1 MERLRV
7 GILGFGNLGR
17 GAAAAVSQSPDMAL
31 AGIFTRRPPEQV
43 AAEAGGMPVCPAALL
58 EEGGPP
64 VDVLLLCGGSAGDL
78 PRQSPRYAGRFHIV
92 DSFDTHARAP
102 EHFAA
107 VDAAARRGGRAAVIC
122 AGWDPGLFSV
132 LRALALAALPRG
144 ESHTFWGEGVSQGH
158 SEAVRRLPGVLDA
171 RAYTVPIPAALEAAR
186 AGEGAELT
194 PGSMHRRVCCVAL
207 EEGAEPEAVRRA
219 IVTMPHYFAD
229 YDTTVHFVAREE
241 LARDHTGLPHGGLV
255 LRTGRTGRGEA
266 HRAGLEFRLR
276 LDSNPE
282 FTGGVLAACARAA
295 WRLGQA
301 GEYGCKTLLDIP
313 PALLLPFERGEEG
326 YWKLI

>member
-1 MERLRV
+1 MEQLRI

-78 PRQSPRYAGRFHIV
+78 PRQSPRYAGRFPNV
-92 DSFDTHARAP
+92 DSFDTHPRAP

-158 SEAVRRLPGVLDA
+158 SEAIRRLPGVLDA

-194 PGSMHRRVCCVAL
+194 PGLMHRRVCCVAL

-229 YDTTVHFVAREE
+229 YDTPVRFVTPEE
-241 LARDHTGLPHGGLV
+241 LARAHSGLPHGGLV

-276 LDSNPE
+276 LDYNPE
-282 FTGGVLAACARAA
+282 FTGGVLAACARTA

>member
-1 MERLRV
+1 MEQLQV

-78 PRQSPRYAGRFHIV
+78 PRQSPRYAGRFHFV

-158 SEAVRRLPGVLDA
+158 SEAIRRLPGVLDA

-229 YDTTVHFVAREE
+229 YDTTVRFVTPEE
-241 LARDHTGLPHGGLV
+241 LARDHSGLPHGGLV

-266 HRAGLEFRLR
+266 HWAGLEFRLR

>member
-1 MERLRV
+1 MEQIRV

-17 GAAAAVSQSPDMAL
+17 GAAAAVSQCPDMAL

-43 AAEAGGMPVCPAALL
+43 AAEAGGMPVYPAALL

-78 PRQSPRYAGRFHIV
+78 PQQSPRYAGRFHIV

-107 VDAAARRGGRAAVIC
+107 VDTAARRGGRAAVIC
-122 AGWDPGLFSV
+122 AGWDPGLFSI
-132 LRALALAALPRG
+132 LRALALAVLPRG

-186 AGEGAELT
+186 AGEGAELP
-194 PGSMHRRVCCVAL
+194 PGLMHRRVCCVAL

-219 IVTMPHYFAD
+219 IVTMPHYFAG
-229 YDTTVHFVAREE
+229 YETTVHFVTPEE
-241 LARDHTGLPHGGLV
+241 LARSHSGLPHGGLV

-313 PALLLPFERGEEG
+313 PALLLPLERGEEG

>member
-1 MERLRV
+1 M
-7 GILGFGNLGR
+7 
-17 GAAAAVSQSPDMAL
+17 
-31 AGIFTRRPPEQV
+31 
-43 AAEAGGMPVCPAALL
+43 
-58 EEGGPP
+58 
-64 VDVLLLCGGSAGDL
+64 
-78 PRQSPRYAGRFHIV
+78 
-92 DSFDTHARAP
+92 
-102 EHFAA
+102 
-107 VDAAARRGGRAAVIC
+107 
-122 AGWDPGLFSV
+122 
-132 LRALALAALPRG
+132 
-144 ESHTFWGEGVSQGH
+144 
-158 SEAVRRLPGVLDA
+158 
-171 RAYTVPIPAALEAAR
+171 PIPAALEAAR
-186 AGEGAELT
+186 AGKGAELT

-229 YDTTVHFVAREE
+229 YDTTVRFVTPEE
-241 LARDHTGLPHGGLV
+241 LARDHSGLPHGGLV

-313 PALLLPFERGEEG
+313 PALLLPFDRGEEG

>member
-1 MERLRV
+1 MEQLRI

-78 PRQSPRYAGRFHIV
+78 PWQSPRYAGRFHVV

-107 VDAAARRGGRAAVIC
+107 VDAAARRGSRAAVIC
-122 AGWDPGLFSV
+122 AGWDPGLFSI
-132 LRALALAALPRG
+132 LRALALAVLPRG

-171 RAYTVPIPAALEAAR
+171 RAYTVPVPAALEAAR

-194 PGSMHRRVCCVAL
+194 PGLMHRRVCCVAL

-219 IVTMPHYFAD
+219 IVTMPHYFAG
-229 YDTTVHFVAREE
+229 YETAVRFVTPEE
-241 LARDHTGLPHGGLV
+241 LARSHSGLPHGGLV

>member
-1 MERLRV
+1 MEQLRI

-158 SEAVRRLPGVLDA
+158 SEAIRRLPGVLDA

-194 PGSMHRRVCCVAL
+194 PGLMHRRVCCVAL

-229 YDTTVHFVAREE
+229 YDTTVRFVTPEE
-241 LARDHTGLPHGGLV
+241 LARDQQRPAP
-255 LRTGRTGRGEA
+255 RGA
-266 HRAGLEFRLR
+266 GAAHRPHRAGGGPPGRVGVPAAPGLQPGVHRRRAGRLR
-276 LDSNPE
+276 PDGLAAGSG
-282 FTGGVLAACARAA
+282 GGVRLQNPPGHPARSA
-295 WRLGQA
+295 
-301 GEYGCKTLLDIP
+301 
-313 PALLLPFERGEEG
+313 PAL
-326 YWKLI
+326 

>member
-171 RAYTVPIPAALEAAR
+171 RAYTVPIPDALEAAR

-229 YDTTVHFVAREE
+229 YDTTVHFVTREE
-241 LARDHTGLPHGGLV
+241 LARDHSGLPHGGLV

-266 HRAGLEFRLR
+266 HRASLEFRLR

-313 PALLLPFERGEEG
+313 PALLLPFDRGEEG

>member
-1 MERLRV
+1 MC
-7 GILGFGNLGR
+7 
-17 GAAAAVSQSPDMAL
+17 SS
-31 AGIFTRRPPEQV
+31 
-43 AAEAGGMPVCPAALL
+43 
-58 EEGGPP
+58 
-64 VDVLLLCGGSAGDL
+64 SAGDL

-158 SEAVRRLPGVLDA
+158 SEAIRRLPGVLDA

-194 PGSMHRRVCCVAL
+194 PGSMHRRVCYVAL

-241 LARDHTGLPHGGLV
+241 LARDHSGLPHGGLV

-313 PALLLPFERGEEG
+313 PALLLPFDRGEEG

>member
-43 AAEAGGMPVCPAALL
+43 AAEAGGMPVCSAALL
-58 EEGGPP
+58 EEGRPP

-78 PRQSPRYAGRFHIV
+78 PRQSSRYAGRFHIV

-194 PGSMHRRVCCVAL
+194 PGSMHRRVCYVAL

-229 YDTTVHFVAREE
+229 YDTTVHFVTREE
-241 LARDHTGLPHGGLV
+241 LARDHSGLPHGGLV

-266 HRAGLEFRLR
+266 HRASLEFRLR

-313 PALLLPFERGEEG
+313 PALLLPFEQGEAE

>member
-1 MERLRV
+1 MEQLRI

-78 PRQSPRYAGRFHIV
+78 PWQSPRYAGRFHVV

-122 AGWDPGLFSV
+122 AGWDPGLFSI
-132 LRALALAALPRG
+132 LRALALAVLPRG

-171 RAYTVPIPAALEAAR
+171 RAYTVPVPAALEAAR

-229 YDTTVHFVAREE
+229 YDTTVRFVTPEE
-241 LARDHTGLPHGGLV
+241 LARDHSGLPHGGLV

>member
-1 MERLRV
+1 MEQLRI

-78 PRQSPRYAGRFHIV
+78 PRQSPRYAGRFHVV

-158 SEAVRRLPGVLDA
+158 SEAIRRLPGVVDA

-207 EEGAEPEAVRRA
+207 LSLSSSPQSLK
-219 IVTMPHYFAD
+219 Y
-229 YDTTVHFVAREE
+229 
-241 LARDHTGLPHGGLV
+241 
-255 LRTGRTGRGEA
+255 
-266 HRAGLEFRLR
+266 
-276 LDSNPE
+276 
-282 FTGGVLAACARAA
+282 
-295 WRLGQA
+295 
-301 GEYGCKTLLDIP
+301 
-313 PALLLPFERGEEG
+313 LLLVKMILPCSYRSEIRRNSSSASWRSSCMYPTSSITSTAGRR
-326 YWKLI
+326 

>member
-1 MERLRV
+1 MEQLRI

-78 PRQSPRYAGRFHIV
+78 PRQSPWYAGRFHVV

-132 LRALALAALPRG
+132 LRALALEALPRG

-158 SEAVRRLPGVLDA
+158 SEAIRRLPGVLDA

-194 PGSMHRRVCCVAL
+194 PGLMHRRVCCVAL

-229 YDTTVHFVAREE
+229 YDTTVRFVTPEE
-241 LARDHTGLPHGGLV
+241 LARSHSGLPHGGLV

>member
-1 MERLRV
+1 M
-7 GILGFGNLGR
+7 
-17 GAAAAVSQSPDMAL
+17 
-31 AGIFTRRPPEQV
+31 
-43 AAEAGGMPVCPAALL
+43 
-58 EEGGPP
+58 
-64 VDVLLLCGGSAGDL
+64 
-78 PRQSPRYAGRFHIV
+78 

-194 PGSMHRRVCCVAL
+194 PGLMHRRVCCVAL

-229 YDTTVHFVAREE
+229 YDTTVRFVTPEE
-241 LARDHTGLPHGGLV
+241 LARDHSGLPHGGLV

>member
-43 AAEAGGMPVCPAALL
+43 AAEAGGMPVCSAALL
-58 EEGGPP
+58 EEGRPP

-78 PRQSPRYAGRFHIV
+78 PRQSSRYAGRFHIV

-194 PGSMHRRVCCVAL
+194 PGSMHRRVCYVAL

-229 YDTTVHFVAREE
+229 YDTTVHFVTREE
-241 LARDHTGLPHGGLV
+241 LARDHSGLPHGGLV

>member
-1 MERLRV
+1 MEQLRI

-78 PRQSPRYAGRFHIV
+78 PRQRPPYARRFHVV

-158 SEAVRRLPGVLDA
+158 SEAIRRLPGVLDA

-194 PGSMHRRVCCVAL
+194 PGLMHRRVCCVAL

-229 YDTTVHFVAREE
+229 YDTTVRFVTPEE
-241 LARDHTGLPHGGLV
+241 LARDHSGLPHGGLV

-266 HRAGLEFRLR
+266 HRAGLGVRLR

>member
-1 MERLRV
+1 MEQIRV

-78 PRQSPRYAGRFHIV
+78 PRQSPRSAGCFHVV

-158 SEAVRRLPGVLDA
+158 SEAIRRLPGVLDA

-229 YDTTVHFVAREE
+229 YDTTVRFVTPEE
-241 LARDHTGLPHGGLV
+241 LARDHSGLPHGGLV

-313 PALLLPFERGEEG
+313 PALLLPFDRGEAE

>member
-1 MERLRV
+1 MEQLRI

-64 VDVLLLCGGSAGDL
+64 GDVLPLCGGSAGDL
-78 PRQSPRYAGRFHIV
+78 PRQNPRYAGRFHVV

-194 PGSMHRRVCCVAL
+194 PGLMHRRVCCVAL

-229 YDTTVHFVAREE
+229 YDTTVHFVTREE
-241 LARDHTGLPHGGLV
+241 LARDHSGLPHGGLV

>member
-78 PRQSPRYAGRFHIV
+78 PRQSPRYAGRLHIV

-171 RAYTVPIPAALEAAR
+171 RAYTVPVPAALEAAR

-194 PGSMHRRVCCVAL
+194 PGSMHRRVCYVAL
-207 EEGAEPEAVRRA
+207 EEGAEPEAVRQA

-229 YDTTVHFVAREE
+229 YDTTVRFVTREE
-241 LARDHTGLPHGGLV
+241 LARDHSGLPHGGLV

-313 PALLLPFERGEEG
+313 PALLLPFDRGEEG

>member
-1 MERLRV
+1 MEQLQV

-78 PRQSPRYAGRFHIV
+78 PWQSPRYAGRFHVV

-122 AGWDPGLFSV
+122 AGWDPGLFSI
-132 LRALALAALPRG
+132 LRALALAVLPRG

-171 RAYTVPIPAALEAAR
+171 RAYTVPVPAALEAAR

-194 PGSMHRRVCCVAL
+194 PGLMHRRVCCVAL

-229 YDTTVHFVAREE
+229 YDTTVRFVTPEE
-241 LARDHTGLPHGGLV
+241 LARDHSGLPHGGLV

>member
-17 GAAAAVSQSPDMAL
+17 GAAAAVSQSPDMVL
-31 AGIFTRRPPEQV
+31 SGVFTRRPPELV
-43 AAEAGGMPVCPAALL
+43 AAEAGGMPVYSAALL

-92 DSFDTHARAP
+92 DSFDTHALAA
-102 EHFAA
+102 EHLAA
-107 VDAAARRGGRAAVIC
+107 VDDAARRGGRAAVIC

-132 LRALALAALPRG
+132 LRALALALLPRG
-144 ESHTFWGEGVSQGH
+144 ESRTFWGEGVSQGH

-186 AGEGAELT
+186 AGAGEDLT
-194 PGSMHRRVCCVAL
+194 PGRMHRRVCYVAA
-207 EEGAEPEAVRRA
+207 EEEAEREAIRRA

-229 YDTTVHFVAREE
+229 YDTTVHFVTQEE
-241 LARDHTGLPHGGLV
+241 LTRVHGGLPHGGLV
-255 LRTGRTGRGEA
+255 LRTGHTGRGEA
-266 HRAGLEFRLR
+266 HRASLELRLR

-295 WRLGQA
+295 WRLGRA
-301 GEYGCKTLLDIP
+301 GEFGCKTLLDIP
-313 PALLLPFERGEEG
+313 PALLLPFDRGDEA
-326 YWKLI
+326 YWRLL

>member
-78 PRQSPRYAGRFHIV
+78 PWQSPRYAGRFHIV

-158 SEAVRRLPGVLDA
+158 SEAIRRLPGVLDA

-219 IVTMPHYFAD
+219 IVTMPHYFAG
-229 YDTTVHFVAREE
+229 YETAVRFVTREE
-241 LARDHTGLPHGGLV
+241 LARSHSGLPHGGLV

>member
-1 MERLRV
+1 MEQLRI

-78 PRQSPRYAGRFHIV
+78 PWQSPRYAGRFHVV

-107 VDAAARRGGRAAVIC
+107 VDAAARRGSRAAVIC
-122 AGWDPGLFSV
+122 AGWDPGLFSI
-132 LRALALAALPRG
+132 LRALALAVLPRG

-171 RAYTVPIPAALEAAR
+171 RAYTVPVPAALEAAR

-229 YDTTVHFVAREE
+229 YDTTVRFVTPEE
-241 LARDHTGLPHGGLV
+241 LARDHSGLPHGGLV